1 MDREIEEYNVWPL
14 EHNNRKYKH
23 IITLKDNMRKKNLF
37 FRYTYMLLQ
46 AYSSSLSGITQRIS
60 HISLKTVS
68 KIDPLIIFC
77 LMITNPPP
85 PPPKK
90 KRKGRRKED
99 CLHSSVNIKNSLQVA
114 SASELLLSPPR
125 IYSFL

>member
-23 IITLKDNMRKKNLF
+23 IITLKDNMRKNNLF

-46 AYSSSLSGITQRIS
+46 AYSSSLSGITQRIP
-60 HISLKTVS
+60 HISFTTVS

-77 LMITNPPP
+77 LIITHPHPPP
-85 PPPKK
+85 TPPKK
-90 KRKGRRKED
+90 KKKKKEEGRKI
-99 CLHSSVNIKNSLQVA
+99 VFTNTA
-114 SASELLLSPPR
+114 SAFELLLSPPR